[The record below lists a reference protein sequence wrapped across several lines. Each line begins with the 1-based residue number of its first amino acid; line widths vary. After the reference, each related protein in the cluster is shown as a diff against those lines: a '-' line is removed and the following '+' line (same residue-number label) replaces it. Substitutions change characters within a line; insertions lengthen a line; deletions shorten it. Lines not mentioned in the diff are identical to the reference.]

1 MAARKRL
8 RRRPPMGCNKRGIK
22 VNSSS
27 TIQYNNKAVN
37 ILRENLKERGQV
49 SNFESFDSEQLN
61 ELLRHFY
68 IDARK
73 PAGEKYENNFSRIH
87 LTLTQQITEATA
99 INILT
104 LS

>member
-1 MAARKRL
+1 MAASKRL
-8 RRRPPMGCNKRGIK
+8 RRRPPKGCNKRGIK
-22 VNSSS
+22 VNSLS

-73 PAGEKYENNFSRIH
+73 PAGEKYKTTSLEYI
-87 LTLTQQITEATA
+87 
-99 INILT
+99 
-104 LS
+104 